1 MQRALTNCVTFKRNQ
16 SVIVIYRVNQVD
28 TDKHLA
34 RALQLQCR
42 NKKIRHGFQRIDL
55 LQACC
60 FNTIVQGNESNRY
73 KPFKSH

>member
-28 TDKHLA
+28 TDKHLT

-55 LQACC
+55 L
-60 FNTIVQGNESNRY
+60 
-73 KPFKSH
+73 